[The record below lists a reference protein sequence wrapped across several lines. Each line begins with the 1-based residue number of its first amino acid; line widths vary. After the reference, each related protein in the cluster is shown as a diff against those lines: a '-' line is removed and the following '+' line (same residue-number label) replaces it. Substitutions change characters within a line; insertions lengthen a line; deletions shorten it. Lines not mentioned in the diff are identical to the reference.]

1 MKEEEEEDRE
11 RGRERALRFPFPRS
25 ARIHSLGLQPA
36 TTMFFFAVAQCF
48 FPVKV
53 NGVGEYVRE
62 KKEKKIFTGMC
73 LLPVRELQPP
83 ATLTVP
89 VAHACRLIPPPPPP
103 THPRPLF
110 CCCLLLLLFFYKR
123 PKMQGS
129 SQLVSACEPPG
140 PVARST
146 LKSSVGFS
154 QTQPT
159 DWQTASQFSMW

>member
-36 TTMFFFAVAQCF
+36 TTMFFFAVAQHF

-62 KKEKKIFTGMC
+62 KKEKKNLYWNVSASCKRAAAARHSDCARGSC
-73 LLPVRELQPP
+73 LP
-83 ATLTVP
+83 AHSST
-89 VAHACRLIPPPPPP
+89 PP
-103 THPRPLF
+103 THLRPLF